1 MENKWTEEI
10 RLGLKDF
17 MIKVERGEMTAERAF
32 EKFMVQFK
40 GSYMYIT
47 KTPYNFKP
55 KIIELIKLGYNDKQI
70 AYKLGC
76 TSPAVRSVRR
86 RQ

>member
-17 MIKVERGEMTAERAF
+17 MVKVERGEMTAERAF
-32 EKFMVQFK
+32 EKFMVQFH

-47 KTPYNFKP
+47 KTPNNYKP
-55 KIIELIKLGYNDKQI
+55 KIIELLKQGKNQKEI
-70 AYKLGC
+70 AEILGC
-76 TSPAVRSVRR
+76 NQSAVSYISRIY
-86 RQ
+86 